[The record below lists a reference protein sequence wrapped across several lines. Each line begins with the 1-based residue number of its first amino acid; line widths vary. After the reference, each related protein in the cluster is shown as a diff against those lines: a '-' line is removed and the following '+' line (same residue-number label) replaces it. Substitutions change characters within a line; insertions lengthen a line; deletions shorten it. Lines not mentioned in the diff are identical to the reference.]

1 MNDVRQA
8 IRQAVQA
15 MPTPIA
21 DPERVRRTV
30 DRRKT
35 RRRITAGGVA
45 FLVAAAGLVLVVSAL
60 RSPSSMGPAGLGES
74 ELSPTP
80 KDNGDGV
87 CTP

>member
-60 RSPSSMGPAGLGES
+60 RSPSSMGQRAS
-74 ELSPTP
+74 ENRSSRLPLKITAT
-80 KDNGDGV
+80 V